1 MFKKSGIVGNG
12 SITGAGT
19 IVRVTEILETEG
31 NNQVSLSRMGM
42 KKMLGSKRK
51 IQVFFP
57 VTTFTERKDHKVINV
72 IK

>member
-1 MFKKSGIVGNG
+1 MKSGIVGNG
-12 SITGAGT
+12 GITGAGT
-19 IVRVTEILETEG
+19 IGRVTEILEIEE

-51 IQVFFP
+51 IQVFFFSL
-57 VTTFTERKDHKVINV
+57 TTFTERKGHKVINV

>member
-1 MFKKSGIVGNG
+1 M
-12 SITGAGT
+12 
-19 IVRVTEILETEG
+19 TEILEIEE

-51 IQVFFP
+51 IQFFFSL
-57 VTTFTERKDHKVINV
+57 TTFTERKDHKVINV